1 MDHLTLISSVQYL
14 PRTID
19 PTYLYVVIGIPI
31 DNFTQ
36 ASTQFPEDGRCLAP
50 LVPASEFE
58 DELGPSEYTAR
69 KTPAGAHDINASGA
83 G

>member
-1 MDHLTLISSVQYL
+1 MDPHTLISSVQYL
-14 PRTID
+14 QRTID

-36 ASTQFPEDGRCLAP
+36 ASTQFSEDGRFGAVSP
-50 LVPASEFE
+50 RKEFE